1 MLLSGMVLFV
11 PPFHWIIVALFI
23 LLSATLGAVL
33 VTILIS
39 KYSRF
44 TQKKRTIGVI
54 VAAVLALI
62 FILQALHVLTPLN
75 ILMVLLLGASLL
87 AL

>member
-1 MLLSGMVLFV
+1 MVLFV
-11 PPFHWIIVALFI
+11 PPSHWIIVGLFI
-23 LLSATLGAVL
+23 LLSAALGGIL

-39 KYSRF
+39 KHSRF

-54 VAAVLALI
+54 VAAVVALI
-62 FILQALHVLTPLN
+62 FTLQALHVLTPLN
-75 ILMVLLLGASLL
+75 ILMVFLLGASLL